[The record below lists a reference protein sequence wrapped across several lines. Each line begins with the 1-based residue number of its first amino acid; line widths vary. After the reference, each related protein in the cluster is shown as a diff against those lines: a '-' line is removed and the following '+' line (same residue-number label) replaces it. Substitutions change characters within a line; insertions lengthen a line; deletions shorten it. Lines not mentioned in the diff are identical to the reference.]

1 MSKRGAGA
9 RNKGAQA
16 EREVVEIIKK
26 HGLDAHRGHVFYRES
41 DVVGLKGFH
50 VEVKRQ
56 EVYKLDDW
64 MEQSEKDAAKKDEG
78 IPIVVFRKSRKPW
91 RVLIDFE
98 DFLELLKERGCKD

>member
-16 EREVVEIIKK
+16 EREVVKIIKK
-26 HGLDAHRGHVFYRES
+26 HGLDAHRGQVFYRES
-41 DVVGLKGFH
+41 DVVGVKGFH

-56 EVYKLDDW
+56 EVYKIDDW

-98 DFLELLKERGCKD
+98 EFLELIKERGCKD